1 MHFLKLILQLFCACY
16 LVDSKKTHAEVLDG
30 SLNWFISLSLSEA
43 VVLPSNPS
51 RQTHTTT

>member
-1 MHFLKLILQLFCACY
+1 MHFLKLIFQLFCVCY

>member
-1 MHFLKLILQLFCACY
+1 MHFLKLILGLFCVCY